1 MIKENS
7 KKIIIGEIILFVI
20 TIFITLILHNVL
32 FNEYKNSIIE
42 NNKIL
47 IGTVLSINEDL
58 EEELIDTY
66 LNKPKDEI
74 KEKGEEVLE
83 KYGLNDVDN
92 LKYVYDVNK
101 LNINLIVYN
110 ILFGIIIFSL
120 TSFFYIKYIQK
131 ENKKIE
137 EINKY
142 LIEILNGN
150 YNINIKD
157 YKEGSISN
165 LKNDIYNITMILKKQ
180 KEKALLDKK
189 NLEIVLSDISH
200 QLKTP
205 LTSMYVINDIL
216 RDENIDKN
224 LKEEFLDKNKKQ
236 LERIEWLITSLLK
249 ISRLDSGTV
258 KLKKEK
264 CNIKE
269 IIQKAVEPISISLEL
284 KNQKIELIGDDN
296 VYAYLDF
303 NWTVEAI
310 LNILKN
316 AHEHSHEESTINV
329 KYGENNLYTFIEIT
343 DNGEGIDSKDIKN
356 IFKRFYKC
364 TSNKESIGIGL
375 NMSYTI
381 IDKQNGTITAQSKKG
396 KYTTFTIKFYKNII

>member
-47 IGTVLSINEDL
+47 IGTVLSTNEDL
-58 EEELIDTY
+58 EEKIIDTY

-216 RDENIDKN
+216 RDENINKN

-269 IIQKAVEPISISLEL
+269 IIQKAIEPISISLEL
-284 KNQKIELIGDDN
+284 KNQKIELTGDDN
-296 VYAYLDF
+296 IYTYLDF

-316 AHEHSHEESTINV
+316 AHEHSKEESTINV

-396 KYTTFTIKFYKNII
+396 KYTTFTIKFYKNVI